1 MYIEQAYKS
10 KHEFWRYLI
19 GILVVFF
26 GWQVFGAAPLIAA
39 LFTKS
44 NAMKILAG
52 GDVGSM
58 SEALGSN
65 LFLFLMLLTFAIGLT
80 CLFIWTKLVHKQ
92 PIRELTTSRK
102 KVDWGRIF
110 FAFILWSLI
119 SAAFIF
125 IDIQLSPEDYEFNFN
140 LKPFLILAV
149 ISIAMIPIQTS
160 MEEYYL
166 RGYMMQGIGLLAK
179 NRWVPLF
186 FTSIL
191 FGLMHIL
198 NPEVEKL
205 GYGIMVFYIGTG
217 FFLGILTLMD
227 RGLELPL
234 GFHAANNLTTALLVT
249 ADWTAFQ
256 TDSLYRD
263 ISEPVLGW
271 DVFVP
276 VLVIYPILLLVF
288 AKKYGWT
295 NWKERLFGKVVDEE
309 IFLAEKS
316 IGSSSDESF
325 LEL

>member
-10 KHEFWRYLI
+10 QHEFWRYLLGI
-19 GILVVFF
+19 GVIFF
-26 GWQVFGAAPLIAA
+26 CWQIFGAAPLMAA

-44 NAMKILAG
+44 NVMEILAS
-52 GDVGSM
+52 GDVALM

-65 LFLFLMLLTFAIGLT
+65 LFLFLMLLTFAIGLA
-80 CLFIWTKLVHKQ
+80 CLFIWIKLVHKQ
-92 PIRELTTSRK
+92 PIKELTTSRK

-119 SAAFIF
+119 SIAFVF
-125 IDIQLSPEDYEFNFN
+125 IDIQLAPEDYLFNFN
-140 LKPFLILAV
+140 LKPFLILAA
-149 ISIAMIPIQTS
+149 ISIVLIPIQTS

-205 GYGIMVFYIGTG
+205 GYGIMVYYIGTG

-227 RGLELPL
+227 QGLELPI

-256 TDSLYRD
+256 TDSIYRD

-276 VLVIYPILLLVF
+276 VLVIYPILLTVF
-288 AKKYGWT
+288 SKKYGWT

-309 IFLAEKS
+309 TFLAKNAIATS
-316 IGSSSDESF
+316 ADGSQQ
-325 LEL
+325 EL